1 MIPCRIPLDSLQV
14 NSSIYTAVMWDS
26 LILHYSLMLTLV
38 PFLTF
43 QFHVYF
49 IEYKAGFVSKGS
61 QLIFQMCV
69 HVYVISLSA
78 FFSFRVLF
86 LKV

>member
-1 MIPCRIPLDSLQV
+1 
-14 NSSIYTAVMWDS
+14 
-26 LILHYSLMLTLV
+26 MLTLV

-43 QFHVYF
+43 QFYVYF
-49 IEYKAGFVSKGS
+49 IEYKTGFVSKGS

-86 LKV
+86 LNV